1 MGGLW
6 WSASLSCRFE
16 SLFIHW
22 ESAREDQKLSK
33 CARDTKTSGTVLGH
47 RTQCFRWC
55 CFITMQL
62 RISAKLVKVGSQI
75 GPDELVLTETHH
87 FGVKHHWT
95 KKNKQLAASFGSSQ
109 EIPDSREISSTR
121 WSDVKQT
128 KTGTEMKK
136 RSEKSFSGGPTQIPR
151 RKIFLRI
158 HFFRHEPITIRPPI
172 KILETLKEY
181 EFEMITRSEI
191 RFHWC
196 ITWKSASDEAP
207 IL

>member
-22 ESAREDQKLSK
+22 ESARDDQKLSK

-55 CFITMQL
+55 CFITTQL

-75 GPDELVLTETHH
+75 GPDELILTETHY

-121 WSDVKQT
+121 CQT
-128 KTGTEMKK
+128 NKNRNGDEK

-158 HFFRHEPITIRPPI
+158 HFFG
-172 KILETLKEY
+172 
-181 EFEMITRSEI
+181 MNRS
-191 RFHWC
+191 RFGRR
-196 ITWKSASDEAP
+196 
-207 IL
+207 

>member
-1 MGGLW
+1 MRDWGLW

-33 CARDTKTSGTVLGH
+33 CARDTQTSGTVLGH

-55 CFITMQL
+55 CFITTQL
-62 RISAKLVKVGSQI
+62 RSRAKLVKVGSQI

-95 KKNKQLAASFGSSQ
+95 KKKINNWRQVLGRLRKFQLAEKFLRPDDRMSNKQNRNGDEKKIGKEFFGRT
-109 EIPDSREISSTR
+109 DTN
-121 WSDVKQT
+121 
-128 KTGTEMKK
+128 
-136 RSEKSFSGGPTQIPR
+136 SEEE
-151 RKIFLRI
+151 IFLRI

-172 KILETLKEY
+172 KILK
-181 EFEMITRSEI
+181 
-191 RFHWC
+191 H
-196 ITWKSASDEAP
+196 
-207 IL
+207 